1 MHSLFY
7 FLVLGLHLEV
17 PRLELES
24 ELQSELQFPA
34 YVTATTPDL
43 SHASVTYTT
52 AWGKAESLTN

>member
-7 FLVLGLHLEV
+7 FLFLGLHLEV

-24 ELQSELQFPA
+24 ELQFPA

-43 SHASVTYTT
+43 SRASVTYTT
-52 AWGKAESLTN
+52 DRGKAEFLTN